1 VLVADVSLE
10 IPRRLNDPPRIF
22 WWELDVALLAL
33 AAALAG
39 MISGFF
45 MSGCAVGVLL
55 ASAYGRAKSGKHPAF
70 RAPPALLAPASGRTG
85 LKRTPPS
92 HLREMVG

>member
-1 VLVADVSLE
+1 MTDASLE
-10 IPRRLNDPPRIF
+10 IPRRLNDPPRLF
-22 WWELDVALLAL
+22 WWDLDVSLLVL

-45 MSGCAVGVLL
+45 VSGCALGVLL
-55 ASAYGRAKSGKHPAF
+55 ASAYGRAKTGKHPAF
-70 RAPPALLAPASGRTG
+70 ALHLLYWHVPTVITG